1 MMVSNLKK
9 IRMIHTFCP
18 NCFEDI
24 GPDAEICESCSIN
37 VKKWMAQKSYT
48 ERLIHA
54 LKHPIAEVR
63 MGAIISLG
71 KLKEVK
77 AAVPLAQCAFTHP
90 IDVIQGQEIIRALEQ
105 MDFERE
111 VEQALELLSKHPAKA
126 IQGKVL
132 KILKQQKRSIAQKDG
147 QAKT

>member
-1 MMVSNLKK
+1 MVY
-9 IRMIHTFCP
+9 TFCP
-18 NCFEDI
+18 NCFDDI
-24 GPDAEICESCSIN
+24 GPDAEICGSCSIN
-37 VKKWMAQKSYT
+37 VKEWMTQKSYT

-54 LKHPIAEVR
+54 LNHPIAEVR

-105 MDFERE
+105 MNFERE
-111 VEQALELLSKHPAKA
+111 VEQALKMLSKHPAKA
-126 IQGKVL
+126 VQGKVL
-132 KILKQQKRSIAQKDG
+132 KILKQQKGSIAQKDSQR
-147 QAKT
+147 QA